1 MKTTP
6 ALPRLL
12 TSVALLVCP
21 LAPGWLAAGQAP
33 APKPEKQYVAYRIT
47 RGDTLS
53 VAVLGEPDLS
63 AAQKRVEATG
73 TISLPLIQN
82 IRLHGLTINEAQDAI
97 ATAYRDGRFLR
108 NPVVTVTVE
117 VYSPR
122 MVIVSGK
129 VNNTGRREIPADTVM
144 TLRDLIAAA
153 GGLADTARGT
163 AVRVTRTMP
172 DGSQKV
178 FTLDVESAL
187 KGRATN
193 DDANFVLEPDDMI
206 YVPERII

>member
-1 MKTTP
+1 LP
-6 ALPRLL
+6 AGF
-12 TSVALLVCP
+12 
-21 LAPGWLAAGQAP
+21 GWLAAGQAP
-33 APKPEKQYVAYRIT
+33 TPKPEKQYVAYRIT